1 MALGLVYLMLVRVLG
16 RLVLLARSDAAKHA
30 EILTLRHEVAV
41 LRRTN
46 TRPTLT
52 WPDRAVL
59 SALSRL
65 LPAPL
70 RQVRLVSPRT
80 LLHWHHQLVARRWTY
95 PTDPQADHPP
105 HRRSRALV
113 LRMARENPRWG
124 YRRIQGEL
132 VGLGH
137 PVAASRH
144 LQKALTTYVAHHNT
158 QRPHRA
164 LQLRP
169 PHRKRPSPS
178 RFSVGS
184 GVDR

>member
-1 MALGLVYLMLVRVLG
+1 VALGLVYLMLVRVLG
-16 RLVLLARSDAAKHA
+16 WLVLLARSDAAKHA

-105 HRRSRALV
+105 HRRSEPSCCGWP
-113 LRMARENPRWG
+113 ARIPAGATEGFRVSWSASAIPWPPPDTS
-124 YRRIQGEL
+124 RR
-132 VGLGH
+132 
-137 PVAASRH
+137 R
-144 LQKALTTYVAHHNT
+144 
-158 QRPHRA
+158 
-164 LQLRP
+164 
-169 PHRKRPSPS
+169 
-178 RFSVGS
+178 
-184 GVDR
+184 